1 VTADPLPRR
10 RLPDERRHAAAARG
24 RRNRAPRGDLRN
36 AGRNFTAIAAR
47 WSLVLGISVTPAQV
61 ALCLIDLK
69 LARLTRDPS
78 HLDSIVDVVGY
89 AACLREVTC
98 A

>member
-1 VTADPLPRR
+1 MNGAMVLQHAGGVIEHRERIYGPPL
-10 RLPDERRHAAAARG
+10 ES
-24 RRNRAPRGDLRN
+24 
-36 AGRNFTAIAAR
+36 FTAIAAR
-47 WSLVLGISVTPAQV
+47 WSLVLGVEVTPAQV

-78 HLDSIVDVVGY
+78 HLDSTVDVAGY
-89 AACLREVTC
+89 AACLREVTR

>member
-1 VTADPLPRR
+1 MNGAML
-10 RLPDERRHAAAARG
+10 LQHAAGVIEHRERSYG
-24 RRNRAPRGDLRN
+24 PPVES
-36 AGRNFTAIAAR
+36 FTTIAAR
-47 WSLVLGISVTPAQV
+47 WSLVLGIDVSPTQV

-78 HLDSIVDVVGY
+78 HLDSIVDVAGY
-89 AACLREVTC
+89 AACLREVTR

>member
-1 VTADPLPRR
+1 MNSAML
-10 RLPDERRHAAAARG
+10 LQHAAGVIEHREGIYGPPQELFAQ
-24 RRNRAPRGDLRN
+24 
-36 AGRNFTAIAAR
+36 IAAR

-78 HLDSIVDVVGY
+78 HLDSIVDVAGY